1 MMKSLKWITADTKIK
16 FISKTKYAFILST
29 ILVLASLCQIAFKG
43 LNYGID
49 FSGGILIEVKSE
61 EKIDMS
67 VLRKDLEVLKVG
79 DLNLQSMGQNQDEVL
94 IRAQVKDL
102 DEKGQMAVVNDIKK
116 ILGDKY
122 EYRKTELVGPQVGSE
137 LKRAGVIATVISILA
152 IFTYIWMRFEWQ
164 FALGGC
170 LGILHDTI
178 TTIGLFSFLGLD
190 FNLST
195 VAAILTIAGYSINDT
210 VVMFDRVRENLG
222 KFKKL
227 ELKDLLDNS
236 INDVLSRTLLTS
248 LTTLLAVIAIFVFG
262 GETLRSFSFALI
274 WGVIIGTYSTIY
286 VAVPMLLRFDIRKAK
301 AAKEEEAS
309 YNPFGNVE

>member
-1 MMKSLKWITADTKIK
+1 MMKALKWITADTKIK
-16 FISKTKYAFILST
+16 FINKTKYAFVFST
-29 ILVLASLCQIAFKG
+29 ILVIASLFQIAFRG

-61 EKIDMS
+61 EKIDMAQI
-67 VLRKDLEVLKVG
+67 RKDLDVLKVG
-79 DLNLQSMGQNQDEVL
+79 EITLQSMGENLDEVL

-152 IFTYIWMRFEWQ
+152 IFTYIWIRFEWQ

-178 TTIGLFSFLGLD
+178 TTVGIFSFIGLD

-210 VVMFDRVRENLG
+210 VVMFDRIRENLG

-227 ELKDLLDNS
+227 ELNDLLDNS
-236 INDVLSRTLLTS
+236 INEVLSRTLLTS

-286 VAVPMLLRFDIRKAK
+286 VAVPVLKYFDIRKAK
-301 AAKEEEAS
+301 EAKEAEEN